1 MIDGQNFFDQPTKM
15 TKEHMI
21 TFQRLQLVMEMI
33 VQLVVF
39 FKEHYKMIA
48 IGLSKQQE
56 LEADPIAN
64 QQIIFSANFT
74 RNTTTFFLI
83 KEAKETG

>member
-1 MIDGQNFFDQPTKM
+1 M
-15 TKEHMI
+15 
-21 TFQRLQLVMEMI
+21 
-33 VQLVVF
+33 QLVVF

>member
-1 MIDGQNFFDQPTKM
+1 
-15 TKEHMI
+15 
-21 TFQRLQLVMEMI
+21 
-33 VQLVVF
+33 
-39 FKEHYKMIA
+39 MIA

>member
-1 MIDGQNFFDQPTKM
+1 MGKIFLINQQKM